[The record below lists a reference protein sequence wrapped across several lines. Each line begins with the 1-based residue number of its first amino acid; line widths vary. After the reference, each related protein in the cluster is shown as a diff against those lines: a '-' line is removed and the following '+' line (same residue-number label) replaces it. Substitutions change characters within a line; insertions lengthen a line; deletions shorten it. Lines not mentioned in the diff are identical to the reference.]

1 MYLLK
6 TYINK
11 QNIYDYY
18 VSKYFLVRK
27 FEKIKLLNDAIVGAG
42 NISVLD
48 AWSMLNGD
56 LEQIDGI
63 ALDGI
68 DDTNDLDLDTL
79 ESFSNLFDQ
88 PQIHDNR
95 YVS

>member
-1 MYLLK
+1 MYLFK

-11 QNIYDYY
+11 QNIFDYY

-27 FEKIKLLNDAIVGAG
+27 FEKIKQLNDAIIGAG

-63 ALDGI
+63 ALDSI
-68 DDTNDLDLDTL
+68 DRNYRDLDIL
-79 ESFSNLFDQ
+79 ESFSKLFDQ
-88 PQIHDNR
+88 PKIHDNR
-95 YVS
+95 YVT